1 MGAGST
7 GGGRKAR
14 AEPRAEASPLE
25 ARRAMGEGAGV
36 GGAPGSAPK
45 GRGRKI
51 DDRNSANSGMITFE
65 HVSKR
70 YRDGVTALQDV
81 NFHLDPGE
89 MVFLTGHSGAG
100 KSTLLRLVLMLE
112 RATRGQVI
120 VEERNLCRTP
130 SRLAPQVR
138 RRIGMIFQDHRLLTE
153 KTVFDNVALPLLI
166 AGIRYSDIRKRVR
179 AALDKVGLLS
189 KEKSWPLMLSGG
201 EQQRV
206 GIARAIVGMPPLL
219 LADEPTGNLD
229 PELSQD
235 LFRLF
240 RQLNDQGVTVMI
252 ASHDLS
258 LIRSM
263 GQRVLVLSQGRM
275 IDDIPGS
282 ALAGAT
288 P

>member
-1 MGAGST
+1 
-7 GGGRKAR
+7 
-14 AEPRAEASPLE
+14 
-25 ARRAMGEGAGV
+25 
-36 GGAPGSAPK
+36 
-45 GRGRKI
+45 
-51 DDRNSANSGMITFE
+51 MITFE

-70 YRDGVTALQDV
+70 YPGGIAALQDV
-81 NFHLDPGE
+81 SFRLDPAE

-100 KSTLLRLVLMLE
+100 KSTLLRLILMLE

-120 VEERNLCRTP
+120 VDGRNLGTTP
-130 SRLAPQVR
+130 ARFAPRIR
-138 RRIGMIFQDHRLLTE
+138 RRIGMIFQDHKLLSD
-153 KTVFDNVALPLLI
+153 KTVFDNVALPLMI
-166 AGIRYSDIRKRVR
+166 AGMRYPDIRKRVR

-189 KEKSWPLMLSGG
+189 KEKSWPLTLSGG

-206 GIARAIVGMPPLL
+206 GIARAIVSMPPVL

-240 RQLNDQGVTVMI
+240 RQLNGQGVTVLI

-263 GQRVLVLSQGRM
+263 GQRVLVLSQGRLV
-275 IDDIPGS
+275 DDI
-282 ALAGAT
+282 AGAEVAGT
-288 P
+288 RA